1 MRNIAEYME
10 EIKLHRVVVM
20 RRLHST
26 RPASQPAVV
35 EAQSVACGTFRQEEA
50 SGNEIC

>member
-1 MRNIAEYME
+1 MRHIAEYVKE
-10 EIKLHRVVVM
+10 VKLHRVVVM

-35 EAQSVACGTFRQEEA
+35 GAQSVACGTSRQEEA